1 MALGLYAEIFRCS
14 DAQARDQLRDFSG
27 LQGALARPAS
37 YAHYEQADLPLQAA
51 ALAHGLAEGQLF
63 IEGNKRVALA
73 ALHTFLLVNG
83 LQIDASQEERARW
96 VLDLAA
102 VGRTAEEKDRE
113 LATRL
118 RKSTVPHPDDLG
130 EGEA

>member
-1 MALGLYAEIFRCS
+1 MHLTNRIYACI
-14 DAQARDQLRDFSG
+14 
-27 LQGALARPAS
+27 LASVR
-37 YAHYEQADLPLQAA
+37 
-51 ALAHGLAEGQLF
+51 
-63 IEGNKRVALA
+63 IVKVRRVGNSNV
-73 ALHTFLLVNG
+73 LVNG